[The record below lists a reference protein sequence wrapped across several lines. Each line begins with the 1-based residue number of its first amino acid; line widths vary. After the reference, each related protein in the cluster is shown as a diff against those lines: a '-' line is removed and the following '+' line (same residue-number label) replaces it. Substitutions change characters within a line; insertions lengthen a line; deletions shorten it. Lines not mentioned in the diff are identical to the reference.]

1 MTWIG
6 RYYPLTAALSLLLLT
21 SCAPPPRGPQPL
33 QSFAQQTAPGSA
45 AAVAPAPLALPP
57 DIAQALLPPASGK
70 QAPQT
75 VPRFDVAVDRLEA
88 RAFFM
93 GLVEGTPYNMS
104 VHPRVEGEISLALK
118 RVTIPEV
125 METVTKLYGYR
136 YEAGPSG
143 FQVYPAEMKTEL
155 FQVNYLNL
163 SRKGV
168 SQTRVSSGQISETRK
183 DSSSDG
189 NSETLRSAAV
199 SGSQVNT
206 ESSSNF
212 WQELEGALKALV
224 GSEAGRQVVVQPQAG
239 VVLVRA
245 FPDELRE
252 VGDYLKA
259 IQGNLQRQVILE
271 AKIIEVELNDGF
283 QSGINWALL
292 TRQGDGKNIVFG
304 QTGGG
309 TLFRDGVSELAG
321 KAGTLNPLDPLFG
334 AVDTSAFGG
343 AFSAAVNLKDFTAF
357 IELLQ
362 TQGEV
367 QVLSS
372 PRIST
377 VNNQKAVIKVGSDE
391 FFVTDVSATTV
402 TGTTTTTTP
411 EITLTPFFS
420 GIALDVTP
428 QIDADGRV
436 TLHIHPTVSEVVDQP
451 KTITV
456 GGQTQNLPLA
466 FSTIRE
472 SDSIVSA
479 ESGQV
484 VVIGGLM
491 QNQETKQQGKVPFFG
506 QIPLLG
512 NLFKHQQV
520 KSRKSELVI
529 LLRPQVVSGGKAWQ
543 ADLEQ
548 SSGRMNEM
556 GSFMSRPWPGSAIAV
571 PVQP

>member
-6 RYYPLTAALSLLLLT
+6 RYYPLAAALSLLLLA

-33 QSFAQQTAPGSA
+33 QSFEQQTVPESA
-45 AAVAPAPLALPP
+45 AVTAPAPLALPP
-57 DIAQALLPPASGK
+57 DIAQALLPPAGGA
-70 QAPQT
+70 QAPQA
-75 VPRFDVAVDRLEA
+75 VPRFDVAVDQLAA

-104 VHPRVEGEISLALK
+104 VHPRVEGEISLSLK

-136 YEAGPSG
+136 YESGPTG

-163 SRKGV
+163 TRKGI

-183 DSSSDG
+183 DSSNDG
-189 NSETLRSAAV
+189 NSETMRSSAV

-224 GSEAGRQVVVQPQAG
+224 GSEGGRQVVLQPQAG

-252 VGDYLKA
+252 VSDYLKA

-292 TRQGDGKNIVFG
+292 TRQGGGKNIVFG

-309 TLFRDGVSELAG
+309 TLFKDGVSELAG

-334 AVDTSAFGG
+334 TVDTSAFGG
-343 AFSAAVNLKDFTAF
+343 AFSAAVSLKDFTAF

-391 FFVTDVSATTV
+391 FFVTDVSSTTV
-402 TGTTTTTTP
+402 TGTSTTTTP

-451 KTITV
+451 KSITV

-491 QNQETKQQGKVPFFG
+491 QNQETKSQAKVPFFG

-529 LLRPQVVSGGKAWQ
+529 LLRPQVVSGGKVWQ

-548 SSGRMNEM
+548 SNTRMKEM
-556 GSFMSRPWPGSAIAV
+556 GSFMTRPWPGGAFAV

>member
-6 RYYPLTAALSLLLLT
+6 RYYHLAVALSLLLLA

-33 QSFAQQTAPGSA
+33 QSFEQQTAPESA
-45 AAVAPAPLALPP
+45 ALAAPAPLALPP
-57 DIAQALLPPASGK
+57 DIAQALLPPAGGA
-70 QAPQT
+70 QAPQA
-75 VPRFDVAVDRLEA
+75 VPRFDVAVDQLAA

-93 GLVEGTPYNMS
+93 GLVEGTPYNMN

-136 YEAGPSG
+136 YESGPIG

-163 SRKGV
+163 TRKGV

-189 NSETLRSAAV
+189 NSETMRSSAV

-224 GSEAGRQVVVQPQAG
+224 GSEGGRQVVLQPQAG

-283 QSGINWALL
+283 QSGINWALM

-309 TLFRDGVSELAG
+309 TLFKDGGSELAG
-321 KAGTLNPLDPLFG
+321 QAGGLNPLDPLFG
-334 AVDTSAFGG
+334 TIPTSAFGG

-391 FFVTDVSATTV
+391 FFVTDVSSTTV
-402 TGTTTTTTP
+402 TGTSTTTTP

-451 KTITV
+451 KSITV

-491 QNQETKQQGKVPFFG
+491 QNQETKTQAKVPFFG

-512 NLFKHQQV
+512 NLFKHQLV

-529 LLRPQVVSGGKAWQ
+529 LLRPQVVSGGKVWQ

-548 SSGRMNEM
+548 SRNRMNEM
-556 GSFMSRPWPGSAIAV
+556 GSFMTRPWPGGAIAV